1 MEGEKAMSHMTETS
15 TPMTVQVMIISQLV
29 MQNMPAPLDM
39 QRMLV
44 LLSLADWQVPNQVA
58 PRHYMTTVHINAQA
72 HDLHGPVLTVKHC
85 RVTGTSMVSERT
97 VY

>member
-1 MEGEKAMSHMTETS
+1 MEGEKVMSCVTETS
-15 TPMTVQVMIISQLV
+15 TPLTMQVTVISLL
-29 MQNMPAPLDM
+29 QNTPAPLDM

-58 PRHYMTTVHINAQA
+58 SHRYMTTMCINAWA
-72 HDLHGPVLTVKHC
+72 RNLHGLVLTVKHC
-85 RVTGTSMVSERT
+85 RVTGTLMASEHT